1 MNIKRWKKY
10 TKKTMIK
17 VAMLLPKKY
26 NLRLG
31 YQYIETGKMTVI
43 KGLTHQENTNL
54 NMYAHINIPIPQR
67 KLHEAKFQTIS
78 KCYRK

>member
-1 MNIKRWKKY
+1 MDTY
-10 TKKTMIK
+10 PEYHLYYQ
-17 VAMLLPKKY
+17 MLCWFAQVKHFQEESDLK
-26 NLRLG
+26 
-31 YQYIETGKMTVI
+31 YIETGKMTVI

-67 KLHEAKFQTIS
+67 RLHEAKFQTIS